1 MAAFGKT
8 WLAYAILVLETE
20 VSKKLTLK
28 VRKRKRIQSRDF
40 FLFLLHH
47 LHSRPFSV
55 IVSAIEPHNYKLF
68 FYFQQKK
75 MKIPAVLEAIEI
87 SAEKARNL
95 IK

>member
-1 MAAFGKT
+1 MVAFGKT
-8 WLAYAILVLETE
+8 WLAYAFVVLETE
-20 VSKKLTLK
+20 LSKKLTLK

-55 IVSAIEPHNYKLF
+55 IVSAIEPHDYKLF
-68 FYFQQKK
+68 VFYFQQKK
-75 MKIPAVLEAIEI
+75 MKMLLEAIEI
-87 SAEKARNL
+87 SGEKEPNL